1 MPKKPIRNDV
11 KAVDDKLLFLG
22 GEVVG
27 CGEYGGIVAVL
38 VKPPSNGV
46 DVERHLCVLLG
57 TR

>member
-46 DVERHLCVLLG
+46 DVE
-57 TR
+57 